1 MTATSELI
9 LSTKVSPHQGSITVF
24 FVAGNSKPVE
34 VLGTSLVYANARKLA
49 NTRFH
54 AKLILT
60 N

>member
-34 VLGTSLVYANARKLA
+34 VLGTHLWCMQMQGNLQTQGFMQ
-49 NTRFH
+49 N
-54 AKLILT
+54 
-60 N
+60 